1 MQFPTLTF
9 GTERRAE
16 TFARVT
22 QIHRQNN
29 IMVARG
35 HLFYARRESSTENGG
50 FMLPGHDQYGI
61 IISKL
66 PVMQSGLKQ
75 SPVNV
80 SPTIYSAAAV
90 RRRNSR

>member
-16 TFARVT
+16 TFARGDT
-22 QIHRQNN
+22 DSPGKI
-29 IMVARG
+29 ILWLPGG

-66 PVMQSGLKQ
+66 PVMQSGLK
-75 SPVNV
+75 
-80 SPTIYSAAAV
+80 TITSECLPDYIF
-90 RRRNSR
+90 SR